1 MELICHKVDIQKT
14 VIMAHLSSY
23 EFLTMSFEAT
33 TPSSLNESD
42 EPHTLLASLS
52 EGRVLAMQAQ
62 SGVGFAATW
71 YLAFNVVL
79 HTDFVA

>member
-33 TPSSLNESD
+33 TPSSLNEYD

-52 EGRVLAMQAQ
+52 EGL
-62 SGVGFAATW
+62 F
-71 YLAFNVVL
+71 
-79 HTDFVA
+79 